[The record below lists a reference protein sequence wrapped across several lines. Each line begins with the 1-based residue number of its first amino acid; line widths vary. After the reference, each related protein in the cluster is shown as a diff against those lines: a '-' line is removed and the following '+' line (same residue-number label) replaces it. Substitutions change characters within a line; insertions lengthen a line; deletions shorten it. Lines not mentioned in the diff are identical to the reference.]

1 MISSLSNPQMKHI
14 VQLQKKSR
22 YRNEQQQF
30 VAEGLRM
37 VLETPDD
44 LLVKVYISDDFVPD
58 PAAAK
63 WIAAHAHESVSPKVF
78 RELSQTQTPQG
89 ILAVVRMAERELK
102 CLLDGH
108 TFLLLETLQD
118 PGNLGTI
125 LRTAEGA
132 GVDGVILNRTCV
144 DIYNPKVVR
153 STMGSLYRV
162 PFVYVD
168 DLGRTMAEMKAQGI
182 RLFAAHLKGKKNY
195 YDADFTGRCGFV
207 IGNEANGLTDETAA
221 LASEYVRIPM
231 SGKLESLNAAMAAG
245 ILMYEAARQHS
256 MH

>member
-22 YRNEQQQF
+22 YRNEQRQF
-30 VAEGLRM
+30 VAEGQRM
-37 VLETPDD
+37 VLETPED
-44 LLVKVYISDDFVPD
+44 LLVKVYISEDFAPE
-58 PAAAK
+58 PEAAG
-63 WIAAHAHESVSPKVF
+63 WIRAHSHEVVSSKVF
-78 RELSQTQTPQG
+78 KELSQTQTPQG
-89 ILAVVRMAERELK
+89 ILAVVRMAERNLK
-102 CLLDGH
+102 HILKGR

-168 DLGRTMAEMKAQGI
+168 DLGATIGQMKAGGI
-182 RLFAAHLKGKKNY
+182 RLFAAHLRGKKNY
-195 YDADFTGRCGFV
+195 YDADLTGRCGFI
-207 IGNEANGLTDETAA
+207 IGNEANGITDETAA
-221 LASEYVRIPM
+221 LATEYVRIPM
-231 SGKLESLNAAMAAG
+231 AGKLESLNAAMAAG
-245 ILMYEAARQHS
+245 ILMYESARQRS
-256 MH
+256 KY